1 MDEAFSLW
9 RREAGEDA
17 AAKIFTKRIIAL
29 LLALGR
35 HENGDRQSIAATSFD
50 KPGLYAGGALRLVKS
65 DARAIGFLPRLTL
78 DARGADKKARWRQSP
93 YRSPAQKGR
102 IDET

>member
-9 RREAGEDA
+9 RRESGEDA
-17 AAKIFTKRIIAL
+17 ATKIFTKRITAL

-35 HENGDRQSIAATSFD
+35 HENGDRQSIAATCFD

-65 DARAIGFLPRLTL
+65 DARAIGFYLVSPWR
-78 DARGADKKARWRQSP
+78 RGAPTKKRDGDTPLSFIGSKRQN
-93 YRSPAQKGR
+93 R
-102 IDET
+102 

>member
-9 RREAGEDA
+9 RRESGEDA
-17 AAKIFTKRIIAL
+17 ATKIFTRRIIAL

-35 HENGDRQSIAATSFD
+35 HENGDRQSIAATSFG

-65 DARAIGFLPRLTL
+65 DARAIGFCPVSPWM
-78 DARGADKKARWRQSP
+78 RGAPTKKRDGDNPPIVRRLKKA
-93 YRSPAQKGR
+93 
-102 IDET
+102 E